1 MKPLLLLI
9 AIYSLIFQQYQHRKA
24 DQKEEREIKAAPS
37 PKPVI
42 TTTNTA
48 DSLTTRS
55 TAVFYGLF
63 RSDVLFNALQVR

>member
-37 PKPVI
+37 PKPVM
-42 TTTNTA
+42 TTNTA
-48 DSLTTRS
+48 DSLTTRN